1 MALGFG
7 KVLSPR
13 VKSMAAKKES
23 VNGGVAFQQGL
34 DLLGESSDVLAILED
49 RKRFAMLVRVDV
61 AQALEHLES
70 FERHGAIGR
79 ENIGKYGAPKR
90 MRM

>member
-1 MALGFG
+1 MSLGFG
-7 KVLSPR
+7 QVLTPR

-34 DLLGESSDVLAILED
+34 DLLSQLSDVLTILKD
-49 RKRFAMLVRVDV
+49 RKDFAMLMRVDV

-79 ENIGKYGAPKR
+79 ENVGK
-90 MRM
+90 

>member
-1 MALGFG
+1 MPLGFG
-7 KVLSPR
+7 QVLTPR
-13 VKSMAAKKES
+13 VKSMAAKQES

-34 DLLGESSDVLAILED
+34 DLLRESSDVLGILKD
-49 RKRFAMLVRVDV
+49 RKNFAMLMRVDV

-79 ENIGKYGAPKR
+79 ENVGKYGAPQR

>member
-1 MALGFG
+1 MPLGFG
-7 KVLSPR
+7 QVPTPG
-13 VKSMAAKKES
+13 VKSMAAKQES

-34 DLLGESSDVLAILED
+34 DLLRQLSDVLGILKD
-49 RKRFAMLVRVDV
+49 RKNFAMLMRVDI

-70 FERHGAIGR
+70 FKRHGAIGR
-79 ENIGKYGAPKR
+79 ENVGKYGAPQR